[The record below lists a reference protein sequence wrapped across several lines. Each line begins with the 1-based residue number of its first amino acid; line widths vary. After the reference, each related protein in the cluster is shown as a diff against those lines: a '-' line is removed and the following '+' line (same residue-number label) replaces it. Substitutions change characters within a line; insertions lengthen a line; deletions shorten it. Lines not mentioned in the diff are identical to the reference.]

1 MCGIVAQFGILNK
14 KFTENALSTIQHR
27 GKTSSDFFI
36 STQHDIFVGHQ
47 LLSLTG
53 EINKQPFYSNNII
66 FAVNGEFY
74 DYQNIQNKINK
85 EKQLISDSE
94 LIVDVY
100 QHNLLIDYLSKGY
113 LQGEFAGIIVDKNI
127 NKALLFRDHFGIKP
141 LYYQIN
147 KTTISVS
154 SEIKTFS
161 LNNPLDFDLDTVAE
175 VLNIQ
180 YHHSSKTLF
189 KNIFQVPLHTIIE
202 IDLVTLDVKHIN
214 YFDFFK
220 DFSVDPTLNKNDY
233 IEMTQYYLNKAVKK
247 RISNTK
253 RKIGL
258 TLSGGIDSSIIFS
271 QAYHTAD
278 AYTIKFNNGGLFDE
292 SILAKELCD
301 MYGKSLNIIDV
312 KPMDLLNRFEEAIIQ
327 SEEVSINLH
336 QAAKLILFEHMEKDN
351 VKISLSGEGS
361 DELFLGYEHFKKD
374 LNISYSNSY
383 LEGIQSSNKQNLS
396 SEDLLNLNKSIGFIP
411 DFLNVKF
418 KIGNEIKNY
427 LSLKNQF
434 NISSFLNLYNLPSHI
449 DNVYKS
455 SYLWIDM
462 CLSNYILVGLGDKM
476 EMKSNI
482 GGRTPFLDYDL
493 AKFSKTIPIDLKIK
507 NIEKYILRESYKDKL
522 TENIYK
528 KNKHPFIAPP
538 LFSWSNEVS
547 EFIINII
554 HNDISQLNF
563 IDSKQVYLSFINKT
577 LSEQA
582 FFILWSLAI
591 IYKKYIKEQIC

>member
-1 MCGIVAQFGILNK
+1 MCGIVAQFGNLNK
-14 KFTENALSTIQHR
+14 NFIENSLNTIEHR
-27 GKTSSDFFI
+27 GRTSSNFFI
-36 STQHDIFVGHQ
+36 NENKKVFVGHQ

-53 EINKQPFYSNNII
+53 DINPQPFICNNSV

-74 DYQNIQNKINK
+74 NYQNIQNTINN
-85 EKQLISDSE
+85 KQLISDSE

-100 QHNLLIDYLSKGY
+100 QNNKFIEYLSNGN
-113 LQGEFAGIIVDKNI
+113 LQGEFAGIIVDLNFH
-127 NKALLFRDHFGIKP
+127 KAFLFRDHFGIKP
-141 LYYQIN
+141 LYYQIEN
-147 KTTISVS
+147 DRISIS
-154 SEIKTFS
+154 SEIKSFS
-161 LNNPLDFDLDTVAE
+161 LNSKLEFDLDTVFN

-180 YHHSSKTLF
+180 YHHSSRTLF
-189 KNIFQVPLHTIIE
+189 KNIFQVPLHSIVE
-202 IDLVTLDVKHIN
+202 IDLITFDIKTIL

-220 DFSVDPTLNKNDY
+220 DFNIDVKLNENDY
-233 IEMTQYYLNKAVKK
+233 IEKTNFYLNNAVKK

-271 QAYHTAD
+271 QAYEYSEP
-278 AYTIKFNNGGLFDE
+278 YTIKFNNGGLFDE
-292 SILAKELCD
+292 SILAKELSDKYC
-301 MYGKSLNIIDV
+301 KNLNIIEV
-312 KPMDLLNRFEEAIIQ
+312 NPLQLLKKFEEAIIQ

-336 QAAKLILFEHMEKDN
+336 QAAKLILFDIMQKDG

-374 LNISYSNSY
+374 LNINYSNSY
-383 LEGIQSSNKQNLS
+383 LEGIQSSNQLNLS
-396 SEDLLNLNKSIGFIP
+396 SDDIYLLKNSIGYIP
-411 DFLNVKF
+411 DFLNVKL

-427 LSLKNQF
+427 LNINTQF
-434 NISSFLNLYNLPSHI
+434 NICNFLSQYKLPSHI

-462 CLSNYILVGLGDKM
+462 CLSNYILIGLGDKM

-507 NIEKYILRESYKDKL
+507 NIEKYILRESYKEKL
-522 TENIYK
+522 TSSIYK

-538 LFSWSNEVS
+538 LFSWSIEVS
-547 EFIINII
+547 DFIVDII
-554 HNDISQLNF
+554 LNDISQLHF
-563 IDSKQVYLSFINKT
+563 IDHLKVYQSFVNKE
-577 LSEQA
+577 LSESA
-582 FFILWSLAI
+582 FFLLWSLSI
-591 IYKKYIKEQIC
+591 LYKKYIKE